1 MMFLVVFRSSQKRKK
16 RWFTHGEKKS
26 RTTNLDFPSVL
37 LNQGLT
43 EANNN
48 TKREETAFSQTTR
61 RKKEE
66 KGEKKREEKRQL

>member
-1 MMFLVVFRSSQKRKK
+1 MMILMFLVVFRSSQKRK

-43 EANNN
+43 TEANNN
-48 TKREETAFSQTTR
+48 TRGRKLPLPFFFHKQGGGKK
-61 RKKEE
+61 RKKE
-66 KGEKKREEKRQL
+66 R

>member
-1 MMFLVVFRSSQKRKK
+1 MVKK
-16 RWFTHGEKKS
+16 NP
-26 RTTNLDFPSVL
+26 TNLDFPSVL

-48 TKREETAFSQTTR
+48 LKGRKLPLPFFTR

>member
-1 MMFLVVFRSSQKRKK
+1 MVR
-16 RWFTHGEKKS
+16 GEKKI

-48 TKREETAFSQTTR
+48 TRGGNFLCLFSQTR

-66 KGEKKREEKRQL
+66 KGEKKREETDS